1 MRFVRVR
8 SDLRTLIVISS
19 GQTMVCTLK
28 KLRSEIIKTAL
39 AVLAFDPRVD
49 SAKAGP
55 FITQSPYVQ
64 NCTSL
69 TSSGI
74 GLRIDGSKVSGL
86 RSMVLDAFTQF
97 NAGGTGVHLLNR
109 GYAQL
114 VSLFTV
120 STTTSVLATSGG
132 QCSLTNSNS
141 SFGERGL
148 VATGGSKSLY
158 NGSVHANY
166 IQNDEVIRINNIITQ
181 DSADYTLNLGD
192 YKKPNY
198 NDAIRFDSDNYYYTV
213 LNVSDEITQDWATT
227 GNTTENA
234 QGVFNTTA
242 SFPQQTKTNNGL
254 MGYST
259 HMSQDDLYLVITEI
273 NDASGKAEIYTK
285 DIVGGIP
292 QWNYQAQVIPTPIAP
307 ACSRC
312 EH

>member
-120 STTTSVLATSGG
+120 STTTSVLR
-132 QCSLTNSNS
+132 N
-141 SFGERGL
+141 FWW
-148 VATGGSKSLY
+148 
-158 NGSVHANY
+158 SVF
-166 IQNDEVIRINNIITQ
+166 INE
-181 DSADYTLNLGD
+181 L
-192 YKKPNY
+192 
-198 NDAIRFDSDNYYYTV
+198 
-213 LNVSDEITQDWATT
+213 
-227 GNTTENA
+227 
-234 QGVFNTTA
+234 
-242 SFPQQTKTNNGL
+242 
-254 MGYST
+254 
-259 HMSQDDLYLVITEI
+259 
-273 NDASGKAEIYTK
+273 
-285 DIVGGIP
+285 
-292 QWNYQAQVIPTPIAP
+292 
-307 ACSRC
+307 
-312 EH
+312 